1 MFVNRELVGE
11 ENIISLLNETEE
23 DLVEDFPRLTEDM
36 VEYWLDLRIDD
47 EILDRSTPDPSDIY
61 NKDISPSGSVCD

>member
-1 MFVNRELVGE
+1 MSDEKKWSE
-11 ENIISLLNETEE
+11 ISNEISNVAKKIKSHIDEE

-61 NKDISPSGSVCD
+61 NKDISP